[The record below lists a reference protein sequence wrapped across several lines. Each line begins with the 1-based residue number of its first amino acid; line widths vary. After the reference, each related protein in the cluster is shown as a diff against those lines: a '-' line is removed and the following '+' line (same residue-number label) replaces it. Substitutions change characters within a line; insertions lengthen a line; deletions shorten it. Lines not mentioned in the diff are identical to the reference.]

1 MQSACS
7 AVPKS
12 KSRIGAAANIE
23 YGEEDKTAPK
33 DSWPK
38 ALRLRNGALMQ
49 QTDLIC
55 AVGALIKVRVL
66 AVLDLDGLD

>member
-1 MQSACS
+1 MVQNS
-7 AVPKS
+7 KS
-12 KSRIGAAANIE
+12 KADAVTIESDNDDKAAPE
-23 YGEEDKTAPK
+23 